1 MDDDET
7 ALNLFRTVLE
17 GGTKMDIHRLR
28 AECMVGIG
36 EIMLRRGDSTQ
47 AREMWAAAHP
57 FFLRS
62 SRMKDAASVEKRLA
76 KLSQQIHSHP
86 LRAIQDSGPNKS
98 TPPVQ
103 AILDSSENDTAAT
116 ESYSVEKLQVRST
129 TSPSLIETGVDCGTS
144 T

>member
-1 MDDDET
+1 
-7 ALNLFRTVLE
+7 
-17 GGTKMDIHRLR
+17 
-28 AECMVGIG
+28 
-36 EIMLRRGDSTQ
+36 
-47 AREMWAAAHP
+47 
-57 FFLRS
+57 
-62 SRMKDAASVEKRLA
+62 MKDAASVEKRLA
-76 KLSQQIHSHP
+76 KISQQIHSHP

-144 T
+144 TDKHMTCPALANLKL